1 MRFENTN
8 FLKAFERKHR
18 GGKEENRKLTEN
30 KLTIFKAVD
39 L

>member
-1 MRFENTN
+1 MRSENTD
-8 FLKAFERKHR
+8 FTKAFERKQR

-30 KLTIFKAVD
+30 KLTIFKAVN